1 MNTVCRDIFRA
12 IHEGKWL
19 SIEYRNGQDEVTKYW
34 IGIKSVDTRDRSMKV
49 QGLHL
54 ARLTT
59 LELKIYIDS
68 ILSSSVL
75 DGSYFDINEKRIED
89 IRISRRLRQERIRQ
103 GHSASSRTAR
113 RRRRHFSLRL
123 IMRWITSLIPTAGA
137 LCSMK

>member
-75 DGSYFDINEKRIED
+75 DGSYFDINEKLIED

-103 GHSASSRTAR
+103 GHSASRRTAR

-123 IMRWITSLIPTAGA
+123 IMRWITSLIPTADA

>member
-34 IGIKSVDTRDRSMKV
+34 IGIMSIDTSDRSMKV

-54 ARLTT
+54 TRLTT

-75 DGSYFDINEKRIED
+75 DGSYFDVNEKLIED

-103 GHSASSRTAR
+103 GHSASSRTAH

>member
-34 IGIKSVDTRDRSMKV
+34 IGIMNIDTSDRSMKV

-75 DGSYFDINEKRIED
+75 DGSYFDINEKLIED

-123 IMRWITSLIPTAGA
+123 IMRWITSLIPTADA

>member
-1 MNTVCRDIFRA
+1 MNTVCRDIFCA

-75 DGSYFDINEKRIED
+75 DGSYFDVNEKLIED

>member
-34 IGIKSVDTRDRSMKV
+34 IGIMSIDTSDRSMKV

-75 DGSYFDINEKRIED
+75 DGSYFDVNEKLIED

-113 RRRRHFSLRL
+113 RWRRHFSLRL

>member
-12 IHEGKWL
+12 IHEGRWL

-75 DGSYFDINEKRIED
+75 DGSYFDINEKLIED
-89 IRISRRLRQERIRQ
+89 IRINPDKYKSIFDNAANLKILNYLADCNRLD
-103 GHSASSRTAR
+103 STPYKTDYT
-113 RRRRHFSLRL
+113 L
-123 IMRWITSLIPTAGA
+123 IDHLE
-137 LCSMK
+137 

>member
-75 DGSYFDINEKRIED
+75 DGSYFDINEKLIED
-89 IRISRRLRQERIRQ
+89 IRISRRLRQEGIRQ

-113 RRRRHFSLRL
+113 RRRRHFLLRL

>member
-75 DGSYFDINEKRIED
+75 DGSYFDVNEKLIED

-103 GHSASSRTAR
+103 GHSASSRTAS

-123 IMRWITSLIPTAGA
+123 IMRWITSLIPTTDA